1 MINQLVGFLS
11 GDFGLVICI
20 YLTRDYVAFNL
31 FYSVFNMFIYFFI
44 ILNISMTVKNDSFV
58 LLRLI

>member
-20 YLTRDYVAFNL
+20 YLTRGYVAFNL